1 LTARGR
7 AAHTGN
13 VDNQTH
19 APRTRLD
26 LLLHGLRVPVR
37 RDDIAAGLAALTA
50 DPDLD
55 DIALISVLAEAIR
68 GRLRRAEH
76 DGAIVHAE
84 RARAEQR
91 LEEWRRERLGQ
102 LHAKARH
109 RHEQEVVGALTL
121 GRWVASFTEARSV
134 RRRILALL
142 GPTNSGKSHAAF
154 DLLAAAP
161 RGAYLAPLRLL
172 AWEGTER
179 LAERGIAASLMT
191 GEERRIVP
199 GANHLCA
206 TVEMADVSTP
216 VDVAVVDE
224 IQMLADEDRGWAWTQ
239 AVVGLPAKT
248 LVLAGAAE
256 AEPMIRR
263 LAGLTGES
271 VEIRRF
277 ERMVPLTLL
286 DRPVPLAKAEPGD
299 AIVCF
304 SRRDAFALREA
315 LIAKNKPPAMVYG
328 ALGPDVRR
336 AEAERFRSGAAPV
349 LVATDAIGMGLNLP
363 IRRVLFAATTKYGGL
378 GPHLIRQIAGRAG
391 RYGHYPEGFVGV
403 LAGEDPD
410 PIRLAIE
417 HPPPPLDGPMRVL
430 PREGQLLDIGR
441 RLGAPSLIRVLT
453 VVAERFRWPASGIE
467 LGRLDDAM
475 AMAEI
480 TAAARLPLKD
490 ALGYLGCPADLR
502 DKRTTMQLIAWA
514 RRHAHG
520 VTVSAPPPPPRRLEQ
535 GIAGD
540 PSDLADAERAA
551 KLLTAY
557 LWLAQKWP
565 AIYDEENQAREAQ
578 ARINAH
584 IERSLRMGASA
595 RLRKRWAKGEG
606 FG

>member
-1 LTARGR
+1 MDTP
-7 AAHTGN
+7 
-13 VDNQTH
+13 
-19 APRTRLD
+19 APSSRTRLD

-37 RDDIAAGLAALTA
+37 REDIAAGLAAIAA
-50 DPDLD
+50 DPELD

-68 GRLRRAEH
+68 GRLRRAEN
-76 DGAIVHAE
+76 DGAMVHAE
-84 RARAEQR
+84 RARAEAR
-91 LEEWRRERLGQ
+91 LEEWRRERLGT

-121 GRWVASFTEARSV
+121 GRWVASFQQARAI
-134 RRRILALL
+134 RREIVALL

-154 DLLAAAP
+154 DMLAEAH

-199 GANHLCA
+199 GARHLCA
-206 TVEMADVSTP
+206 TVEMADLSSE
-216 VDVAVVDE
+216 VDVAVIDE

-239 AVVGLPAKT
+239 AVIGMPARRI
-248 LVLAGAAE
+248 VLAGAAE

-263 LAGLTGES
+263 LASLTGES
-271 VEIRRF
+271 ITVRRF

-315 LIAKNKPPAMVYG
+315 LIARNKPPAMVYG

-336 AEAERFRSGAAPV
+336 AEAERFRSGTAPV

-363 IRRVLFAATTKYGGL
+363 IRRILFAATTKYGGL
-378 GPHLIRQIAGRAG
+378 GPHLIRQISGRAG
-391 RYGHYPEGFVGV
+391 RYGHYAEGFVGV
-403 LAGEDPD
+403 LAGEDET
-410 PIRLAIE
+410 PIRAAIE
-417 HPPPPLDGPMRVL
+417 HPPPPLEGPMRVL
-430 PREGQLLDIGR
+430 PREQQLLDIGR

-502 DKRTTMQLIAWA
+502 DKRTSMQLIAWA

-520 VTVSAPPPPPRRLEQ
+520 VEVTAPPPPPRRLDQ
-535 GIAGD
+535 SVAGD
-540 PSDLADAERAA
+540 PGDLADAERAA

-565 AIYDEENQAREAQ
+565 GIYIEEEEARASQARL
-578 ARINAH
+578 NAH
-584 IERSLRMGASA
+584 IERSLRQGASA
-595 RLRKRWAKGEG
+595 RLRKRWAKGD
-606 FG
+606 FA

>member
-1 LTARGR
+1 MDTP
-7 AAHTGN
+7 
-13 VDNQTH
+13 
-19 APRTRLD
+19 APSSRTRLD

-37 RDDIAAGLAALTA
+37 RDDIAAGLAAIAA

-55 DIALISVLAEAIR
+55 DIALVSVLAEAIR
-68 GRLRRAEH
+68 GRLRRAEN
-76 DGAIVHAE
+76 DGAMVHAE
-84 RARAEQR
+84 RARAEAR
-91 LEEWRRERLGQ
+91 LEEWRRERLGH

-121 GRWVASFTEARSV
+121 GRWVASFHEARAI
-134 RRRILALL
+134 RREIIALL

-154 DLLAAAP
+154 DLLAKAKA
-161 RGAYLAPLRLL
+161 GAYLAPLRLL

-191 GEERRIVP
+191 GEERRVVP
-199 GANHLCA
+199 GARHLCA
-206 TVEMADVSTP
+206 TVEMADMSSE

-239 AVVGLPAKT
+239 AVVGIPARK

-256 AEPMIRR
+256 AEPLIRR
-263 LAGLTGES
+263 LAALTGES
-271 VEIRRF
+271 ITVKRF
-277 ERMVPLTLL
+277 DRMVPLTLL
-286 DRPVPLAKAEPGD
+286 DRPVPLAKTEPGD

-363 IRRVLFAATTKYGGL
+363 IRRILFAATTKYGGL

-403 LAGEDPD
+403 LAGEDEA
-410 PIRLAIE
+410 PIRTAIE
-417 HPPPPLDGPMRVL
+417 HPPPPLEGPMRVL

-502 DKRTTMQLIAWA
+502 DKRTSMQLIAWA

-520 VTVSAPPPPPRRLEQ
+520 LAVTAPPPPPRRLDQ
-535 GIAGD
+535 AVAGD
-540 PSDLADAERAA
+540 PGDLAEAERAA

-565 AIYDEENQAREAQ
+565 AIYAEEEEARASQ
-578 ARINAH
+578 GRLNAH
-584 IERSLRMGASA
+584 IERSLRQGASA
-595 RLRKRWAKGEG
+595 RLRKRWAKGEA

>member
-1 LTARGR
+1 
-7 AAHTGN
+7 
-13 VDNQTH
+13 
-19 APRTRLD
+19 
-26 LLLHGLRVPVR
+26 VPVR
-37 RDDIAAGLAALTA
+37 REDIAAGLAALAA
-50 DPDLD
+50 DASLD
-55 DIALISVLAEAIR
+55 DIALVSVLAEAVR
-68 GRLRRAEH
+68 GRLRRAER
-76 DGAIVHAE
+76 DGAMVHAE
-84 RARAEQR
+84 RATAEAR
-91 LEEWRRERLGQ
+91 LEEWRRERLGH

-121 GRWVASFTEARSV
+121 GRWLSSFAEARSM
-134 RRRILALL
+134 RRRIVALL

-154 DLLAAAP
+154 DLLAKAE

-179 LAERGIAASLMT
+179 LAERGVPASLMT

-199 GANHLCA
+199 GARHVCA
-206 TVEMADVSTP
+206 TVEMADMTGEA
-216 VDVAVVDE
+216 DVAVIDE
-224 IQMLADEDRGWAWTQ
+224 IQMLADDDRGWAWTQ
-239 AVVGLPAKT
+239 AVVGMPAKT
-248 LVLAGAAE
+248 IVLAGAAE
-256 AEPMIRR
+256 AEPLIRR
-263 LAGLTGES
+263 LAALTGEA
-271 VEIRRF
+271 VEITRF
-277 ERMVPLTLL
+277 RRMVPLTLL
-286 DRPVPLAKAEPGD
+286 DRPVPLQKAEPGD

-315 LIAKNKPPAMVYG
+315 LIAKNKAPAMVYG

-363 IRRVLFAATTKYGGL
+363 IRRILFAATTKYGGL

-410 PIRLAIE
+410 PIRAAIE
-417 HPPPPLDGPMRVL
+417 ADPAPLEGPMRVL

-475 AMAEI
+475 AMGEI

-502 DKRTTMQLIAWA
+502 DKRTSMQLIAWA

-520 VTVSAPPPPPRRLEQ
+520 LAVSAPPPPPRRLDQ
-535 GIAGD
+535 AIAGD
-540 PSDLADAERAA
+540 PGDLADAERAA
-551 KLLTAY
+551 KLMTAY

-565 AIYDEENQAREAQ
+565 AIYAEEEDARA
-578 ARINAH
+578 ALGRLNAH

-595 RLRKRWAKGEG
+595 RLRKRWQKGEA